1 MCALFSVDF
10 EVRDYELDQ
19 FGVVNNAVYQNY
31 LEHAR
36 HQFLHQIGIGAAGV
50 ASSGKSLALS
60 EITVK
65 DLSALRS
72 RETFR
77 VEVAIEKIGGAR
89 VVFLQKLHALGEN
102 RLVLTARAVA
112 VFLNENGRPTRV
124 TPEHRDA
131 LTSYLSGNLAKP
143 L

>member
-1 MCALFSVDF
+1 MGALFSVDF

-19 FGVVNNAVYQNY
+19 YGVVNNAVYQNY

-36 HQFLHQIGIGAAGV
+36 HQFLHQIGIDPAEV
-50 ASSGKSLALS
+50 ARSGKSLALS

-65 DLSALRS
+65 YLSSLRS

-77 VEVAIEKIGGAR
+77 IEVAIEEIGGAR
-89 VVFLQKLHALGEN
+89 VVFLQKIHALGEN
-102 RLVLTARAVA
+102 RPVLNARAVA

-131 LTSYLSGNLAKP
+131 FTSYLTEKAAKRI
-143 L
+143 

>member
-1 MCALFSVDF
+1 MGALFSVDI

-19 FGVVNNAVYQNY
+19 YGVVNNAVYQNY

-36 HQFLHQIGIGAAGV
+36 HQFLYKIGIDPAEV
-50 ASSGKSLALS
+50 ARRGKSLALS

-65 DLSALRS
+65 YLSSLRS

-77 VEVAIEKIGGAR
+77 VEVAIGEIGGAR
-89 VVFLQKLHALGEN
+89 VVFLQKIHALGEN
-102 RLVLTARAVA
+102 RLVLSARAVA

-124 TPEHRDA
+124 TPEHREVF
-131 LTSYLSGNLAKP
+131 TTYLAENAST
-143 L
+143 